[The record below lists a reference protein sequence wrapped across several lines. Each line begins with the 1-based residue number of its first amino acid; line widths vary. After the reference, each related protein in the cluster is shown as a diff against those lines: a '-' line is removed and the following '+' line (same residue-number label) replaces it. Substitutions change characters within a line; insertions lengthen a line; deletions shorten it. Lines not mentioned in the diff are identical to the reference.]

1 MAMFRLLGAFEVTVG
16 DERIDLGPAK
26 QQILLAALAVD
37 AGRPV
42 PAETLIYRIWDD
54 DAPAEARK
62 VLHTYVARVRRVL
75 SAMPAAIERGSGG
88 YRLVVDPDSV
98 DLNRYR
104 RLVEESRALRP
115 EDQADRLAEAIV

>member
-42 PAETLIYRIWDD
+42 PAETLIDRIWDD

-62 VLHTYVARVRRVL
+62 VLHTYIARVRRVL
-75 SAMPAAIERGSGG
+75 SAVPATIERGSGG
-88 YRLVVDPDSV
+88 YRLVVDADAV

-104 RLVEESRALRP
+104 RLVDSAREDDRRDRA
-115 EDQADRLAEAIV
+115 DA